1 MSGDVHPQIRKQSH
15 AATNAEYDLALNWL
29 QGIVGKVGRFQNYRA
44 TFSKVFQRVL
54 ENRQESIPKDIS
66 PTEYVETRFEANA
79 LINIWKQFRSDRSSL
94 LTEKLTIIVR
104 GAKLTSSEG
113 EKTEPRDILFELE
126 TGALLKSWGLPVQL
140 GQSADLRLEFKGLPV
155 LCECKRIQTPKAFA
169 KNLQIANSQLRDALN
184 EPECPH
190 NALGMI
196 SLDVSRIVHLDLEGG
211 ERYPPVIYGDFLV
224 PSNMVAVL
232 NEVQFGGIVRQ
243 RLNSFVDLHQQ
254 AFRREFSPRVGG
266 FMLCYNVPAVD
277 LSGTGRTFVLSYPQI
292 GSLKPATAAES
303 KYFEGFHA
311 DMLNNYRRRPL

>member
-1 MSGDVHPQIRKQSH
+1 
-15 AATNAEYDLALNWL
+15 
-29 QGIVGKVGRFQNYRA
+29 
-44 TFSKVFQRVL
+44 
-54 ENRQESIPKDIS
+54 
-66 PTEYVETRFEANA
+66 
-79 LINIWKQFRSDRSSL
+79 L

-140 GQSADLRLEFKGLPV
+140 GQSADLRFEFKGLPV
-155 LCECKRIQTPKAFA
+155 YANASASRHLRHSPKTCRLLTVNFEA
-169 KNLQIANSQLRDALN
+169 QN
-184 EPECPH
+184 EPECQH